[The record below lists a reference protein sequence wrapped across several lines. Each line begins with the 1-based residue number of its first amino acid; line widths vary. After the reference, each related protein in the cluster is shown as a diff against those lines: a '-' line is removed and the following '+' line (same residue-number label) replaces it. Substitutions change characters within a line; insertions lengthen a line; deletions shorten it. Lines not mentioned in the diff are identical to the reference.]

1 MTVLSIG
8 PATTLLYLTQEQLYE
23 RGLHPNTLT
32 HAHTA
37 ALAREG
43 LAFLGQT
50 AEFAQLESYP
60 DKAGLLLFVHTAPA
74 VWRFFDSDDRLDAVN
89 ALPELE
95 GQNLYWWKGA
105 FWLMGQGNPALSEF
119 ADPVRDDLFL
129 GTRLA
134 EYGQPLS

>member
-8 PATTLLYLTQEQLYE
+8 PATALLYLTQEQLYE
-23 RGLHPNTLT
+23 RGLHPDTLT

-43 LAFLGQT
+43 LALLGQT
-50 AEFAQLESYP
+50 AEIAQLESYP

-74 VWRFFDSDDRLDAVN
+74 VWRFFDSDALLDAIN
-89 ALPELE
+89 ALPGLD
-95 GQNLYWWKGA
+95 GQRLYRWKGA
-105 FWLMGQGNPALSEF
+105 FWFIGQGSGALSEF
-119 ADPVRDDLFL
+119 ADRTDDPLL

-134 EYGQPLS
+134 EYAQPLS